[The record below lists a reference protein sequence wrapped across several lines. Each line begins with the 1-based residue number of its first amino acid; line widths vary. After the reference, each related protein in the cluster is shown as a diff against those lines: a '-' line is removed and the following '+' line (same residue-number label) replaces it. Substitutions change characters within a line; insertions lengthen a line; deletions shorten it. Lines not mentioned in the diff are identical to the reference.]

1 MTAVQILLAYA
12 ADLCFGDPQWLPHP
26 VRIVGFISAFA
37 EKLCRRIASAPSA
50 MLAIGSV
57 VALVIPAGA
66 AVAAWFVVK
75 EIFRVSPWAAW
86 GATVAIA
93 YTTLSVRSLDQ
104 AAQDVINH
112 LRRAEI
118 TGARNALAM
127 IVGRDTQALDESEMV
142 RATIET
148 VAENTS
154 DGVVAPLFYMM
165 IGGVPA
171 AVAYKAINT
180 LDSMFGYK
188 NERYLYFGRAS
199 ARLDDVVNYLPARL
213 TAVLVALGALLLGL
227 SWKGSIRIVLR
238 DARSQPSPNAGFP
251 EAAYAGAL
259 GIRLG
264 GNNSYG
270 SHMVQKAFIGDASRG
285 LTISLQPETRRLLY
299 MTSLLA
305 VGVSVAG
312 VSVIRWIRCI

>member
-1 MTAVQILLAYA
+1 
-12 ADLCFGDPQWLPHP
+12 
-26 VRIVGFISAFA
+26 
-37 EKLCRRIASAPSA
+37 

-127 IVGRDTQALDESEMV
+127 IVGRDTQGLDESEMV

-199 ARLDDVVNYLPARL
+199 ARLDDIVNYLPARL

-270 SHMVQKAFIGDASRG
+270 GHMVQKAFIGDASRG

>member
-1 MTAVQILLAYA
+1 
-12 ADLCFGDPQWLPHP
+12 
-26 VRIVGFISAFA
+26 
-37 EKLCRRIASAPSA
+37 
-50 MLAIGSV
+50 MLVLGSL

-66 AVAAWFVVK
+66 AVTTWFLLK
-75 EIFRVSPWAAW
+75 EISRVSAWAGWSVA
-86 GATVAIA
+86 VAIA
-93 YTTLSVRSLDQ
+93 YTTLSARSLDQ
-104 AAQDVINH
+104 AAQGVINR
-112 LRRAEI
+112 LKQAKIIEARR
-118 TGARNALAM
+118 ALAM
-127 IVGRDTQALDESEMV
+127 IVGRDTQNLDEPEIV

-154 DGVVAPLFYMM
+154 DGVVAPFFYMM
-165 IGGVPA
+165 LGGAPA

-199 ARLDDVVNYLPARL
+199 ARLDDVANYLPARL
-213 TAVLVALGALLLGL
+213 TAVLVTVGALLSGL
-227 SWKGSIRIVLR
+227 SWKNSIRIVLR

-264 GNNSYG
+264 GANSYG
-270 SHMVQKAFIGDASRG
+270 GRTVQKSYIGDAGRE
-285 LTISLQPETRRLLY
+285 LTIKLQPETRRLLY
-299 MTSLLA
+299 TTSLLA

-312 VSVIRWIRCI
+312 IAIFRWIRCI